1 MISDDGY
8 RGWML
13 LSKIRSKEF
22 VTYRCYQKS
31 PNNNIIRY
39 NIHPIVTL
47 CTILLEKITG
57 GPSGP
62 LAIIYFFQKKRTDT
76 HTNTKTG

>member
-22 VTYRCYQKS
+22 VAYGCYQES

-39 NIHPIVTL
+39 NSHPIVTVTL
-47 CTILLEKITG
+47 VK
-57 GPSGP
+57 
-62 LAIIYFFQKKRTDT
+62 Y
-76 HTNTKTG
+76 TNVTVTYYVRVQLG